1 MQLNDEQRQ
10 ELEENMKQTD
20 AILALEGFEKTEESR
35 ARNKAVLAGRF
46 THEELAELMLAYAQK
61 HKTVDGFIES
71 IGISTL
77 TPAEKTALLAE
88 FERPKLEPRTP
99 EEIAERKWMA
109 IDTMASC
116 RLEGAEPSDFAKV
129 VTAEEIRGELT
140 REQVS
145 KILGR
150 MLPEETERI
159 NAKVARMQELGL
171 TWLDLL

>member
-1 MQLNDEQRQ
+1 
-10 ELEENMKQTD
+10 
-20 AILALEGFEKTEESR
+20 
-35 ARNKAVLAGRF
+35 
-46 THEELAELMLAYAQK
+46 
-61 HKTVDGFIES
+61 
-71 IGISTL
+71 
-77 TPAEKTALLAE
+77 
-88 FERPKLEPRTP
+88 
-99 EEIAERKWMA
+99 
-109 IDTMASC
+109 MASC

-159 NAKVARMQELGL
+159 NAKVSRLKELGL

>member
-1 MQLNDEQRQ
+1 MQLNDEQGQ
-10 ELEENMKQTD
+10 ELVEAMEQTD
-20 AILALEGFEKTEESR
+20 AILALEGFEKTEER
-35 ARNKAVLAGRF
+35 KAMNRAVLAGRF

-77 TPAEKTALLAE
+77 TPAEKTVLLAE

-109 IDTMASC
+109 IDTMASF
-116 RLEGAEPSDFAKV
+116 RLEGAEFDDFFKV
-129 VTAEEIRGELT
+129 MSAEEIRGELT

-145 KILGR
+145 MILSNL
-150 MLPEETERI
+150 LPEETARL

>member
-1 MQLNDEQRQ
+1 MLN
-10 ELEENMKQTD
+10 
-20 AILALEGFEKTEESR
+20 
-35 ARNKAVLAGRF
+35 AVR
-46 THEELAELMLAYAQK
+46 K
-61 HKTVDGFIES
+61 PD
-71 IGISTL
+71 L
-77 TPAEKTALLAE
+77 TPAEKNALLAE

-109 IDTMASC
+109 IDTMASF

-150 MLPEETERI
+150 LLPEETERI
-159 NAKVARMQELGL
+159 NAKVSRLKELGL